1 MIFPDD
7 QIVLLKVSIFLV
19 MTIHCLHHIAI
30 LSDSD
35 SRVNVEPS
43 QNNYRFLD
51 GFMSSKSCN
60 LKIMSQTQR
69 DTAGITADFLTT
81 DCET

>member
-19 MTIHCLHHIAI
+19 MMIHCLCLYHIAI

-51 GFMSSKSCN
+51 GLMSSKSCN
-60 LKIMSQTQR
+60 LKTI
-69 DTAGITADFLTT
+69 
-81 DCET
+81 

>member
-19 MTIHCLHHIAI
+19 MIHCLHHIAI

-43 QNNYRFLD
+43 QNN
-51 GFMSSKSCN
+51 
-60 LKIMSQTQR
+60 
-69 DTAGITADFLTT
+69 
-81 DCET
+81 

>member
-1 MIFPDD
+1 MGTCSQGVAVIFPDD
-7 QIVLLKVSIFLV
+7 QIVLKVSIFLV
-19 MTIHCLHHIAI
+19 MTIHCLYHIAI

-60 LKIMSQTQR
+60 LKIMSQT
-69 DTAGITADFLTT
+69 LTRY
-81 DCET
+81 CRNNC